1 MSASSDLQLLVTAL
15 QTNGEAESDGVKF
28 IYMDDSTVYR
38 FENNRM
44 KKVSQAMLKKANKLL
59 AQQNSIAPTSTS
71 TSAPTSAPKRQ
82 RKSKQQQPP
91 QPVQDV
97 DDEEEEAEDEAPAPP
112 PPPPAPKR
120 QRKPKQQQP
129 APAAAMSSNIDL
141 NEYWQVKNRNEYMN
155 SEIERLNHKVSK
167 LKQYKNIVTRLT
179 GGEYDVDVPQQLQPQ
194 QQQQQQQPQYQ
205 QRAINDSL
213 FMF

>member
-1 MSASSDLQLLVTAL
+1 MSVSSDLQLLVTAL
-15 QTNGEAESDGVKF
+15 QTNGEAEADGVKF

-44 KKVSQAMLKKANKLL
+44 KKVSQTMLKKANKLL
-59 AQQNSIAPTSTS
+59 AQQNAIAPASEPST
-71 TSAPTSAPKRQ
+71 PKRQ
-82 RKSKQQQPP
+82 RKTKQQQPAP
-91 QPVQDV
+91 PPPA
-97 DDEEEEAEDEAPAPP
+97 DDEEEEDAEESQPAP

-120 QRKPKQQQP
+120 QRKPKQQP
-129 APAAAMSSNIDL
+129 APQPAMSSNIDL

-194 QQQQQQQPQYQ
+194 QQQQQQQQPQYQ
-205 QRAINDSL
+205 QRAVNDSL

>member
-15 QTNGEAESDGVKF
+15 QTNGEAEADGVKF

-44 KKVSQAMLKKANKLL
+44 KKVSQTMLKKANKLL
-59 AQQNSIAPTSTS
+59 AQQNSIPSQPTEAPR
-71 TSAPTSAPKRQ
+71 RQ
-82 RKSKQQQPP
+82 RKTKQQQPAP
-91 QPVQDV
+91 PPPA
-97 DDEEEEAEDEAPAPP
+97 DDEEEEDVEESQPA

-120 QRKPKQQQP
+120 QRKPKQQP
-129 APAAAMSSNIDL
+129 APAATMSSNIDL

-155 SEIERLNHKVSK
+155 TEIERLNHKVSK

-179 GGEYDVDVPQQLQPQ
+179 GGEYDVDVPQQLPQVQQQPQQLQ
-194 QQQQQQQPQYQ
+194 QQQQ
-205 QRAINDSL
+205 RTINDSL

>member
-15 QTNGEAESDGVKF
+15 QTNGEAEADGVKF

-44 KKVSQAMLKKANKLL
+44 KKVSQTMLKKANKLL
-59 AQQNSIAPTSTS
+59 AQQNSIPSQSTE
-71 TSAPTSAPKRQ
+71 APKRQ
-82 RKSKQQQPP
+82 RKAKQQAPP
-91 QPVQDV
+91 PPPADN
-97 DDEEEEAEDEAPAPP
+97 EEEEDVEESQPAP

-120 QRKPKQQQP
+120 QRKPKQPQS
-129 APAAAMSSNIDL
+129 APATAMSSNIDL

-155 SEIERLNHKVSK
+155 TEIERLNHKVSK

-179 GGEYDVDVPQQLQPQ
+179 GGEYDVDVPQQLP
-194 QQQQQQQPQYQ
+194 QQQQQQQPQQ
-205 QRAINDSL
+205 IQSQRTINDSL